1 MESTLNNPLLT
12 SITHIYENRDDLFK
26 NTLIIENLSADFK
39 TVTDFL
45 LVDDKT
51 AAVLSI
57 IICEQI
63 MGDGKPFKKTLKIL
77 GFSPLDFI
85 FISNKFKEL
94 KKKGWVRLCKKRY
107 NSRSED
113 IEIAKELMDAI
124 MYNNIE
130 KLIIYEPKNLS
141 EALLQI
147 RNFTKNIIGD
157 FYQDELIEATYDY
170 IERLTTFPYINQ
182 ILEEDKL
189 EKLEKVILIWLS
201 AENIFNKEEFD
212 LDNIIEMFS
221 EDHSVSYSLKQ
232 RIINHES
239 IIMKDGYLEY
249 LKPNLADF
257 SSVKLGDRL
266 TDLLNVHCPKMEH
279 VKVAPKYC
287 QLIDPND
294 VETQQLLFN
303 DNNKK
308 SIDDIINLTSES
320 KYLNLTKKFTDKGMK
335 PGLTMLFYGL
345 PGTGKTELVKQIS
358 KTHNRAIFQVE
369 MSAIKDMFV
378 GNSEKNLKRVFK
390 DYSDAVKQYKI
401 TPILLF
407 NEADAILGKR
417 NLVQNAVDQM
427 LNSMQN
433 ILLQELEDF
442 KGIFIATTNLI
453 ENIDGAFDRRL
464 LYKLK
469 FENPNDE
476 TRYKILQNQ
485 FANINNKTLKLISTQ
500 HQLSGGQIQNIK
512 KKFVI
517 DQLLFENNSNISN
530 KLIDF
535 IEEETQ
541 FRSITKN
548 KIGFNK

>member
-26 NTLIIENLSADFK
+26 NTLIIEKLSADFK

-170 IERLTTFPYINQ
+170 IERLTTFPYINH

-212 LDNIIEMFS
+212 LDNIIEMFC

-294 VETQQLLFN
+294 VETQQLFFN
-303 DNNKK
+303 ANNKK

-358 KTHNRAIFQVE
+358 KIHNRAIFQVE

-476 TRYKILQNQ
+476 TRYNILQNQ

>member
-26 NTLIIENLSADFK
+26 NTLIIEKLSADFK

-170 IERLTTFPYINQ
+170 IERLTTFPYINH

-232 RIINHES
+232 RIINHDS

-294 VETQQLLFN
+294 VKTQQLFFN
-303 DNNKK
+303 ANNKK

-390 DYSDAVKQYKI
+390 DYNDAVRRYKI

-485 FANINNKTLKLISTQ
+485 FSNINNKTLKLISTQ

-517 DQLLFENNSNISN
+517 DQLLFENNSNISK
-530 KLIDF
+530 KLIHF

-541 FRSITKN
+541 FRSLTKN
-548 KIGFNK
+548 KIGFI

>member
-294 VETQQLLFN
+294 VETQQFLFN

-517 DQLLFENNSNISN
+517 DQLLFDNNSNISN

>member
-26 NTLIIENLSADFK
+26 NTLIIEKLSADFK

-266 TDLLNVHCPKMEH
+266 TDILNVHCPKMEH

-287 QLIDPND
+287 LMIDPND
-294 VETQQLLFN
+294 VETQQLFFN
-303 DNNKK
+303 ANNKK

-485 FANINNKTLKLISTQ
+485 FANINNKTLKLISTR

>member
-1 MESTLNNPLLT
+1 
-12 SITHIYENRDDLFK
+12 
-26 NTLIIENLSADFK
+26 
-39 TVTDFL
+39 
-45 LVDDKT
+45 
-51 AAVLSI
+51 
-57 IICEQI
+57 
-63 MGDGKPFKKTLKIL
+63 
-77 GFSPLDFI
+77 
-85 FISNKFKEL
+85 
-94 KKKGWVRLCKKRY
+94 
-107 NSRSED
+107 
-113 IEIAKELMDAI
+113 
-124 MYNNIE
+124 
-130 KLIIYEPKNLS
+130 
-141 EALLQI
+141 
-147 RNFTKNIIGD
+147 
-157 FYQDELIEATYDY
+157 
-170 IERLTTFPYINQ
+170 
-182 ILEEDKL
+182 
-189 EKLEKVILIWLS
+189 
-201 AENIFNKEEFD
+201 
-212 LDNIIEMFS
+212 
-221 EDHSVSYSLKQ
+221 
-232 RIINHES
+232 
-239 IIMKDGYLEY
+239 MKDGYLEY

-266 TDLLNVHCPKMEH
+266 TDVLNVHCPKMEH

-294 VETQQLLFN
+294 VETQQLFFN
-303 DNNKK
+303 ANNKK

-358 KTHNRAIFQVE
+358 KTHNRSIFQVE

-378 GNSEKNLKRVFK
+378 VNSEKNLKRVFK
-390 DYSDAVKQYKI
+390 DYNDAVRQYKI

-433 ILLQELEDF
+433 ILLEELENF

-485 FANINNKTLKLISTQ
+485 FSIINNKTL
-500 HQLSGGQIQNIK
+500 
-512 KKFVI
+512 
-517 DQLLFENNSNISN
+517 
-530 KLIDF
+530 
-535 IEEETQ
+535 
-541 FRSITKN
+541 
-548 KIGFNK
+548 

>member
-26 NTLIIENLSADFK
+26 NTLIIEKLSADFK

-239 IIMKDGYLEY
+239 ILMKDGYLEY

-266 TDLLNVHCPKMEH
+266 TDVLNVLCPKMEQL
-279 VKVAPKYC
+279 KVAPKYC

-294 VETQQLLFN
+294 VETQQLFFN
-303 DNNKK
+303 ANNKK

-358 KTHNRAIFQVE
+358 KTHKRAIFQVE

-390 DYSDAVKQYKI
+390 DYNDAVKQYKI

-476 TRYKILQNQ
+476 TRYKILHNQ
-485 FANINNKTLKLISTQ
+485 FANINKKTLRLISTQ

-535 IEEETQ
+535 IEEETK

>member
-26 NTLIIENLSADFK
+26 NTLIIEKLSADFK

-266 TDLLNVHCPKMEH
+266 TDILNVHCPKMEH

-287 QLIDPND
+287 LMIDPND
-294 VETQQLLFN
+294 VETQQLFFN
-303 DNNKK
+303 ANNKK